1 MYDIKLVR
9 RAKLYSDA
17 MAQGINPLNGDYVN
31 EHDSL
36 SQEKI
41 QNCMVFISQI
51 LDSVI
56 SSGGSVK
63 KNKSVFSITPE
74 QKARIELSDEPVGV
88 NELARRINA
97 VVDSNSMRTVS
108 GTKIASWMVKNGYL
122 DLVTIDDNKTIKT
135 VNEKSSAF
143 GILERDKVNL
153 DTGDTYKQPVYNKA
167 AQQYIVGHIEE
178 INR

>member
-1 MYDIKLVR
+1 M
-9 RAKLYSDA
+9 
-17 MAQGINPLNGDYVN
+17 
-31 EHDSL
+31 
-36 SQEKI
+36 
-41 QNCMVFISQI
+41 
-51 LDSVI
+51 
-56 SSGGSVK
+56 K